1 MLLVAD
7 NLRITQPA
15 VAHALARRDAAP
27 IAALVAQ
34 CLAAG
39 AQAIDINSGPLS
51 RDGADQMRFL
61 VESVQRVCQL
71 PILLDTTNSEAVAA
85 GLLTA
90 KGRVIINGF
99 SLEPRRLERMLP
111 LAVDHG
117 AEIVGYL
124 LTEGSQVPFTLA
136 ERMEIAVALYQRAKT
151 AGLED
156 HQLIIDPVVVP
167 LTWDEG
173 PRRNRETL
181 ELLRQLP
188 ELLGTPVRTIAG
200 LSNLTSGAP
209 DQHCR
214 SLLQCAYLP
223 MLAAAGL
230 EMALMDVTTPGAMAL
245 ARASMALCE
254 ETIFAWE
261 ALSVTAKDNAKAG
274 QART

>member
-1 MLLVAD
+1 MRLVAD

-15 VAHALARRDAAP
+15 VAKALACRDPAP
-27 IAALVAQ
+27 IAALVER

-51 RDGADQMRFL
+51 RDGAGQMRFL
-61 VESVQRVCQL
+61 VETVQRVCEL

-85 GLLTA
+85 GLMTA

-99 SLEPRRLERMLP
+99 SLESRKMERMLP

-117 AEIVGYL
+117 VEIVGYL

-136 ERMEIAVALYQRAKT
+136 ERMEIAVALYQNAKA

-156 HQLIIDPVVVP
+156 RQLIIDPVVVP

-173 PRRNRETL
+173 PRRNQETL

-188 ELLGTPVRTIAG
+188 ALLGAPVRTIAG

-209 DQHCR
+209 DRRRR
-214 SLLQCAYLP
+214 SLLQGAYLP
-223 MLAAAGL
+223 MLAAVGL
-230 EMALMDVTTPGAMAL
+230 DMALMDVTDLGAMAT
-245 ARASMALCE
+245 ARASMALCDE
-254 ETIFAWE
+254 AIFAWE
-261 ALSVTAKDNAKAG
+261 ALSIADDDNTARGEVDI
-274 QART
+274 